1 MAQYAVP
8 ISDVAGA
15 ATGVTTNGSCGPSY
29 TSCIDDGID
38 GGSQNSGTYAAIAAD
53 FSNNGALKVNL
64 TSLSDPDTG
73 TKTLRIIQYTQ
84 AGFTVNLDVYLSDGT
99 TTENLTFTNSSLN
112 TWEELS
118 QTVTSD
124 LDWSSLTLEMVSV
137 NFGATIRVGDAELE
151 IPDAGG
157 GGGGGGATADSLQF
171 GNAEFTF
178 RGLTDIGG

>member
-8 ISDVAGA
+8 ISDIAS
-15 ATGVTTNGSCGPSY
+15 TGVTTNGSCGPTY
-29 TSCIDDGID
+29 TSCIDDGIN

-64 TSLSDPDTG
+64 TSLSDPDAG

-84 AGFTVNLDVYLSDGT
+84 AGFSIDLDVYLSDGT
-99 TTENLTFTNSSLN
+99 TTENLTFTNSSFN

-157 GGGGGGATADSLQF
+157 GGGGGGTTDDSVKL
-171 GNAEFTF
+171 GNAGFTF
-178 RGLTDIGG
+178 RGLTNIRG

>member
-8 ISDVAGA
+8 ISDIDS
-15 ATGVTTNGSCGPSY
+15 TGVTTNGSCGPSY

-38 GGSQNSGTYAAIAAD
+38 GGSQNSGTYAAIASD
-53 FSNNGALKVNL
+53 GFNDGALKVNL

-84 AGFTVNLDVYLSDGT
+84 AGFASDLDVYLSDGT

-157 GGGGGGATADSLQF
+157 GGGGTTADSVKLV
-171 GNAEFTF
+171 NAGFTF
-178 RGLTDIGG
+178 RGSTRIRG